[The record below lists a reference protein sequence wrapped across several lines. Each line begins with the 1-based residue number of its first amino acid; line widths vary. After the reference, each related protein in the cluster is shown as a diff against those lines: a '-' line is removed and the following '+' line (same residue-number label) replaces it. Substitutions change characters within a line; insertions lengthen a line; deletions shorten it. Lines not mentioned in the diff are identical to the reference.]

1 MNKTKN
7 MYQVGAWFLFNTFIA
22 LYPPLY
28 WAVGKNGGLVLGLP
42 ASLIYFMGVSISIT
56 LSILYAYKQDTKNG
70 EFSS

>member
-7 MYQVGAWFLFNTFIA
+7 TYLVGAWFLFNTFVA

-28 WAVGKNGGLVLGLP
+28 WSVGESGKLVLGLP
-42 ASLIYFMGVSISIT
+42 ISLIYFMGVSISIT
-56 LSILYAYKQDTKNG
+56 LSILYAYKQDVKNG